1 MNSYWIDSYPDIL
14 ENHQKLDK
22 NIETD
27 ICIVGAGI
35 TGITCA
41 YYLSKQGYKVVV
53 LDKDKIANHTTGHTT
68 AKITSQH
75 GLFYKYLINSFSK
88 EFAKEYLEANELAIS
103 NIKNIIDTENIDCD
117 FENQDAYV
125 FTKNESD
132 LEKIKNEVDAVNSL
146 GFNAEF
152 TTSIPLPLKNILG
165 AIKFPNQAQFH
176 PRKYIA
182 GLVKS
187 ILNNNAEIYED
198 SKVYDIEKDTNHYIT
213 YTKDNKVSSKYVI
226 LASHYPIINAPGFYF
241 LKMYQETSHIIGIET
256 NKPLFDGMYI
266 NSESPTLSYRT
277 VNYNGKRLVL
287 VGGFEHKTGSKIDLS
302 NAYSFLEKNA
312 KELYSDAK
320 VLYRWNTQ
328 DCVSLDKIPYIGE
341 FSNIMPNMYVA
352 TGFKKW
358 GMTSSNIAGNIITDK
373 ILGKSNPYE
382 DVFLSTRFHPL
393 KNIEEL
399 GNLAKEVTYSLTIN
413 KLNIPEKTLNS
424 IKNDEGDIVEIDNKK
439 VGIYKDID
447 GNVFAVKPV
456 CSHLGCELSWNNLD
470 KTWDCP
476 CHGSRFNYKGESLY
490 DPSIKDL
497 EVYELE

>member
-41 YYLSKQGYKVVV
+41 YYLSKQGFKVVV

-103 NIKNIIDTENIDCD
+103 NIKNIIDTENIECD
-117 FENQDAYV
+117 FERQDAYV
-125 FTKNESD
+125 FTKNEND

-146 GFNAEF
+146 DFNAEF
-152 TTSIPLPLKNILG
+152 TTNISLPLKNILG

-187 ILNNNAEIYED
+187 ILSNNGEIYED
-198 SKVYDIEKDTNHYIT
+198 SKVFDIEKSTNLYIT
-213 YTKDNKVSSKYVI
+213 YTKDYKVSSKYVI

-256 NKPLFDGMYI
+256 NEPLFDGMYI

-312 KELYSDAK
+312 KELYPDAK
-320 VLYRWNTQ
+320 IPYRWNTQ

-341 FSNIMPNMYVA
+341 FSNLMPNMYVA

-373 ILGKSNPYE
+373 ILGKTNPYE

-476 CHGSRFNYKGESLY
+476 CHGSRFNYKGKSLY

>member
-424 IKNDEGDIVEIDNKK
+424 IKNDEGDIVEIDDKK

>member
-1 MNSYWIDSYPDIL
+1 MNSYWINSYPNIL
-14 ENHQKLDK
+14 EKHQTLDR

-27 ICIVGAGI
+27 ICIVGGGI

-41 YYLSKQGYKVVV
+41 YYLSKQGFKVVV

-75 GLFYKYLINSFSK
+75 GLFYKYLVDSFSK
-88 EFAKEYLEANELAIS
+88 EFAKEYLDANELAIS
-103 NIKNIIDTENIDCD
+103 NIKNIINNEKIDCD
-117 FENQDAYV
+117 FESQDAYV
-125 FTKNESD
+125 YTKSEND
-132 LEKIKNEVDAVNSL
+132 LQKIKDEVEAVNSL

-152 TTSIPLPLKNILG
+152 TTDISLPIKNILG

-176 PRKYIA
+176 PRKYIS
-182 GLVKS
+182 GLCKK
-187 ILNNNAEIYED
+187 ILENKGQIYED
-198 SKVYDIEKDTNHYIT
+198 SKVYDIEKSSNHYTT
-213 YTKDNKVSSKYVI
+213 YTKNYKVSSKYVI

-256 NKPLFDGMYI
+256 NQPLFNGMYI
-266 NSESPTLSYRT
+266 NSESPTLSFRT

-302 NAYSFLEKNA
+302 NAYSFLEKAA
-312 KELYSDAK
+312 KEIYSDAK
-320 VLYRWNTQ
+320 ILYRWNTQ
-328 DCVSLDKIPYIGE
+328 DCVSLDKLPYIGE

-358 GMTSSNIAGNIITDK
+358 GMTTSNIAANIITDK
-373 ILGKSNPYE
+373 ILGKENPYE
-382 DVFLSTRFHPL
+382 NIFLSTRFHPL

-399 GNLAKEVTYSLTIN
+399 GGLVKEVTYSLTIN

-424 IKNDEGDIVEIDNKK
+424 IHNDEGDLIEFDGKK
-439 VGIYKDID
+439 VGIYKDIN

-456 CSHLGCELSWNNLD
+456 CSHLGCELAWNNLD

-476 CHGSRFNYKGESLY
+476 CHGSRFNFKGESLF

-497 EVYELE
+497 EKYELK